1 MKSKLDSF
9 FYDLTFRKQI
19 HDNVNININVII
31 RDWESFDTLFF
42 FTKSVTLGCTVNKF
56 PVVMLPGPGLLNK

>member
-9 FYDLTFRKQI
+9 FYYLTFRKQI

-31 RDWESFDTLFF
+31 RDWESFDTFF
-42 FTKSVTLGCTVNKF
+42 F
-56 PVVMLPGPGLLNK
+56 LPNRLPLVAQLTSFRL

>member
-9 FYDLTFRKQI
+9 IYYLTFRKQI

-42 FTKSVTLGCTVNKF
+42 F
-56 PVVMLPGPGLLNK
+56 LPNRLPLVAQLTSFRL

>member
-9 FYDLTFRKQI
+9 FYHLTFRKQI
-19 HDNVNININVII
+19 HDNVIININVII

-42 FTKSVTLGCTVNKF
+42 FYQIGYPWLHS
-56 PVVMLPGPGLLNK
+56 